1 MKTYR
6 PYRFPP
12 LAQLALAHAQP
23 SAGGQLQS
31 TLAEGFQQGMD
42 EGYRKG
48 HESGFADGLREGAEQ
63 GRAEGL
69 RRGAEEGRQQTLVSF
84 ETLARPFDA
93 MLDNLSRL
101 QAEYQTAQRTEVV
114 DLVAKVARQVIRAEL
129 ALQPVQLLAMVDETL
144 STLPATRKAVEVYL
158 NPEEMQR
165 ITELDPKRAARWTLI
180 ADASLALG
188 ECRVKAGHREADAG
202 CQQRL
207 AACMEQVSTQLL
219 ESADEAAGPSAR
231 REPAVEA
238 APKRAPARKTAKATA
253 PETAPQALHE
263 ETPARPAAREV
274 EAA

>member
-12 LAQLALAHAQP
+12 LTQFALAHPQP
-23 SAGGQLQS
+23 SSNGQWQS

-42 EGYRKG
+42 DGYRKG
-48 HESGFADGLREGAEQ
+48 HETGLAEGLREGLEQ

-69 RRGAEEGRQQTLVSF
+69 RLGMEAGRQQTAVSF

-93 MLDNLSRL
+93 MLANLARL
-101 QAEYQTAQRTEVV
+101 QAEYQQAQRTEVV

-144 STLPATRKAVEVYL
+144 STLPATRKAIEVYL
-158 NPEEMQR
+158 NPEEKQR
-165 ITELDPKRAARWTLI
+165 ISELDPKRAARWTLI
-180 ADASLALG
+180 ADPSLELG
-188 ECRVKAGHREADAG
+188 ECRVKAGHSEADAG

-219 ESADEAAGPSAR
+219 ESVDEAPA
-231 REPAVEA
+231 EP
-238 APKRAPARKTAKATA
+238 APKRAPSRKKAA
-253 PETAPQALHE
+253 NAAET
-263 ETPARPAAREV
+263 TPAASMADETTTAATSVHEV
-274 EAA
+274 ETTA